1 MIYLLKVVIFPSFLR
16 VYQRVM
22 MFSISI
28 HRQIFAD
35 LLDPLWPTMTHS
47 CLGFWNDISAM
58 PRRHSD
64 FSQENGG
71 EKPSKS
77 YGETWFFHIFPI
89 LIMCFGRNP
98 CLFRPNLE
106 KYRWKDVWC
115 HCEANHVDHLQRIN
129 WHALMIAI
137 TITVIDLPK
146 WYPPRQSTKCT
157 SGFIEKK
164 VPPNVLLGR
173 RAPLAT
179 HPRPGDTLDDVWSS
193 GHHSILRH
201 TQWQAM
207 TAMNSILTG

>member
-89 LIMCFGRNP
+89 LIMCFGWNP

-157 SGFIEKK
+157 SGFIEKRFLRMFCWAG
-164 VPPNVLLGR
+164 VPHLRLIPDLEILLTMSEAPATIPFWDIPNDRL
-173 RAPLAT
+173 
-179 HPRPGDTLDDVWSS
+179 
-193 GHHSILRH
+193 
-201 TQWQAM
+201 WQLW
-207 TAMNSILTG
+207 IPF